1 MIELK
6 SKADLDQAIARME
19 QLRNQ
24 QRDEVVFLFKETTQS
39 LNPVTLIKDKL
50 SDITG
55 PGETRNS
62 LLTTVGGMAA
72 GMLTKK
78 LIIGKT
84 NNVVTS
90 FLGNLIKTSTFGII
104 QGNADKIKAY
114 STAIYHNVL
123 QKKDND

>member
-1 MIELK
+1 MELK

-19 QLRNQ
+19 QLRNE
-24 QRDEVVFLFKETTQS
+24 QREQMVFLFKETTHS
-39 LNPVTLIKDKL
+39 LNPVRLIKEKI

-55 PGETRNS
+55 PGETRNN

-78 LIIGKT
+78 LLIGKT

-90 FLGNLIKTSTFGII
+90 FIGNLIKTGTFGLI
-104 QGNADKIKAY
+104 QGQADKISAY
-114 STAIYHNVL
+114 ATAIYHNIG
-123 QKKDND
+123 KDKDEA

>member
-1 MIELK
+1 MELK

-19 QLRNQ
+19 QLRNE
-24 QRDEVVFLFKETTQS
+24 QREQMVFLFKETTHS
-39 LNPVTLIKDKL
+39 LNPVTLIKEKI

-55 PGETRNS
+55 SGETRNN

-78 LIIGKT
+78 LLIGKT

-90 FLGNLIKTSTFGII
+90 FIGNLIKTGTFGLI
-104 QGNADKIKAY
+104 QGQADKISAY
-114 STAIYHNVL
+114 ATAIYHNIG
-123 QKKDND
+123 KDKDEA